1 MSSDYP
7 KAKVIIA
14 LALGLT
20 SFGFAPIIVKLAS
33 DYSAFQVSAV
43 RTVLAAVILFPF
55 YYFRPKEERIATKVA
70 VNERWWM
77 AASGILLGLHF
88 ISWTSSI
95 YFTSVASASVLVTV
109 HPIILILVERLL
121 FRVKFAAT
129 IWIGVIVAFMGS
141 VILGYSDYNA
151 ESTFSNPALGNFL
164 AFLAAVIFAIY
175 FLIGRKVRKN
185 HNWIDYVFPVYSWAA
200 LTCTVVLFVL
210 EGFSNPIEGKLLLLG
225 LGMALGPQIMGHGSL
240 NFAIKYVSPTLLSTL
255 ILVEPLLASLLAL
268 LIFQEWPEL
277 SSLIAMV
284 IILLGVSLTW
294 KKTNKET
301 ISNPS

>member
-14 LALGLT
+14 LVLGLT
-20 SFGFAPIIVKLAS
+20 SFGFAPIIVKLAT

-43 RTVLAAVILFPF
+43 RTVFAAVILFPF
-55 YYFRPKEERIATKVA
+55 YYFRTKEEKIATKVA
-70 VNERWWM
+70 VHERWWM

-121 FRVKFAAT
+121 FRVKFAT
-129 IWIGVIVAFMGS
+129 TVWIGVIVAFIGS
-141 VILGYSDYNA
+141 VVLGYSDFNA
-151 ESTFSNPALGNFL
+151 ESSFSNPALGNFL

-185 HNWIDYVFPVYSWAA
+185 HSWIEYVFPVYSWAA
-200 LTCTVVLFVL
+200 LTCTIVLFSL
-210 EGFSNPIEGKLLLLG
+210 EGFSNPIDEKLLLLG
-225 LGMALGPQIMGHGSL
+225 LAMALGPQIMGHGAL
-240 NFAIKYVSPTLLSTL
+240 NYAIKYVSPTLLSTL

-268 LIFQEWPEL
+268 VLFKEWPEI
-277 SSLIAMV
+277 SSLIAMA
-284 IILLGVSLTW
+284 IILIGVSLTW
-294 KKTNKET
+294 KKSGKRAVPNLR
-301 ISNPS
+301 